1 MPAKKGSKKLNQK
14 QNFLGVFQNKK
25 KVISEMERKIE
36 VQNEQIMSLEAIS
49 KANLIKINKLDK
61 EIDNERNKVAYKRKK
76 IRMYVSRNVVESNR
90 SNSSNCFV
98 ISSMKAKKRNANPT
112 SESLNQK
119 AKVTRFNETM
129 EASKLIH
136 GATDSNPE
144 PAVAGM
150 LNTLTSKVK
159 SKDLSEKILLSKP
172 SLVKELNS
180 TIMNKWSKDKYNS
193 DENKLRSLNVYYSH
207 NVMGKRKYINL
218 RKANKASSSRKS
230 RIPNYIPYNE
240 LSTLVN
246 SIDIGTVKD
255 VNDLSPEN
263 SDSKFEGCYRDPVE
277 YVLRL
282 AKFYL
287 AVDKH
292 RKDKLL
298 FFPTLPKKDKSSLL
312 FVLSF
317 GGDGAPGSGTSF
329 LISFL
334 NCGKRVVSSS
344 ENYLLF
350 GANVDESSPLV
361 EAYVRKLVMDLL
373 YLEDNVFVI
382 DGLKVEFCVG
392 ELPNDMKMLAFLGG
406 ELSNAATYFSTFANV
421 SQTDR
426 NNFKKSFGLNEKNE
440 WRPWDY
446 EKRLSDEVKVSQ
458 MKFKDPKLSRNKVT
472 SYISK
477 TLRSRQEF
485 KPLVGK
491 YIDFAKA
498 EPLHMKN
505 NVIKEQFMKIFKIS
519 LAKSDLKGAKKYS
532 DIPCQSL
539 FTKFVRFIH
548 DEMGC
553 NFLSKKIIRWFN
565 DNTGKIEK
573 DFGFRF
579 RGKESFKFL
588 QCFPEMIV
596 MVLESDLIDDQL
608 KLRLV
613 QINFQSILIRK
624 ILSIFVRIIGV
635 GESDVCEMTE
645 NAKLLFKL
653 SCLCDQSISPSLWT
667 FCNAAPVHTKI
678 CLSKYNMGLGCNS
691 MEGREQ
697 KHQMISRYAENTTFQ
712 NRWPLIFRHEFIQL
726 IHLRENG
733 FDKVNYITRSKPYVP
748 DTSDDKCLQCCMKF
762 SCNKICKLCDSVF
775 QTQIRK
781 MLGI

>member
-1 MPAKKGSKKLNQK
+1 MPVKKGSKKLNQK
-14 QNFLGVFQNKK
+14 QSFLGVFQNKK
-25 KVISEMERKIE
+25 KIISEMERKIE
-36 VQNEQIMSLEAIS
+36 IQNEQIASLKDVSE
-49 KANLIKINKLDK
+49 ANLNTINKLNK
-61 EIDNERNKVAYKRKK
+61 EIDSERNKLAYKRKK
-76 IRMYVSRNVVESNR
+76 IKVYVSKNVVESSGKNDL
-90 SNSSNCFV
+90 FV
-98 ISSMKAKKRNANPT
+98 ISSMKAKKRTANPT
-112 SESLNQK
+112 SESLNKK
-119 AKVTRFNETM
+119 AKVTRYNETI

-136 GATDSNPE
+136 GATDCNPE

-150 LNTLTSKVK
+150 LSTLTSKVK
-159 SKDLSEKILLSKP
+159 SKELSEKILSSKS

-180 TIMNKWSKDKYNS
+180 SILNKWSKDKYNS

-207 NVMGKRKYINL
+207 NVMGKRKYVNL
-218 RKANKASSSRKS
+218 RKANKASSSRTS

-246 SIDIGTVKD
+246 SINIGTLKD

-263 SDSKFEGCYRDPVE
+263 SDTKFEGCYRETVE

-282 AKFYL
+282 TKFYL
-287 AVDKH
+287 SVDKH

-298 FFPTLPKKDKSSLL
+298 FFPTLPRKDNNSRL
-312 FVLSF
+312 FVLSV

-361 EAYVRKLVMDLL
+361 EAYVRQLVVDLS
-373 YLEDNVFVI
+373 YLEDNVFEI
-382 DGLKVEFCVG
+382 DGLKVEFSAG

-426 NNFKKSFGLNEKNE
+426 NDFKKTFGLNQNDDWK
-440 WRPWDY
+440 PWNY

-458 MKFKDPKLSRNKVT
+458 LKSKDPNMSRSKVT

-491 YIDFAKA
+491 LIDVAKA

-505 NVIKEQFMKIFKIS
+505 NVIKEQFMKIFKIC

-532 DIPCQSL
+532 DVPPQCL
-539 FTKFVRFIH
+539 FAKFVKFIH

-553 NFLSKKIIRWFN
+553 NFLSKKIMRWFN
-565 DNTGKIEK
+565 DNTGKVEK

-596 MVLESDLIDDQL
+596 MVLESELIDNQL
-608 KLRLV
+608 RLRLV
-613 QINFQSILIRK
+613 QINFQSVLIRRV
-624 ILSIFVRIIGV
+624 LSIFVRITGI
-635 GESDVCEMTE
+635 GESEVCEMAKD
-645 NAKLLFKL
+645 AKLLFKL

-678 CLSKYNMGLGCNS
+678 CLSKYGMGLGCNS

-748 DTSDDKCLQCCMKF
+748 DVSDNKCKNCRMQF
-762 SCNKICKLCDSVF
+762 SSNKICKLCDSVF
-775 QTQIRK
+775 QTKIHK